1 MMDIQIEPKE
11 ALTGF
16 LEILNVG
23 KFRLDFL
30 VTYES
35 DSFYIRCLDFGI
47 MSCGETI
54 EECMENILESISIY
68 LEDLLEG
75 ENIYKPALT
84 KYWQMF
90 YELSEVT
97 GVTSSYVISGLTCS
111 RSERCGDC
119 RRKKVKAESSP
130 VNYASRFTGQAKVKG
145 KKLE

>member
-54 EECMENILESISIY
+54 EECMENIRESISIY
-68 LEDLLEG
+68 LEDLPQG
-75 ENIYKPALT
+75 ENIYKPASS

-90 YELSEVT
+90 YELRKESERQREKILSAQQKKAIQESIST
-97 GVTSSYVISGLTCS
+97 QSGL
-111 RSERCGDC
+111 
-119 RRKKVKAESSP
+119 VLQ
-130 VNYASRFTGQAKVKG
+130 YA
-145 KKLE
+145 

>member
-1 MMDIQIEPKE
+1 MDIQIEPKE

-35 DSFYIRCLDFGI
+35 GSFYIRCLDFGI

-54 EECMENILESISIY
+54 EECMENIRESISIY
-68 LEDLLEG
+68 LGDLPEE
-75 ENIYKPALT
+75 ENLYKPSPT

-90 YELSEVT
+90 YKLREE
-97 GVTSSYVISGLTCS
+97 
-111 RSERCGDC
+111 SERQ
-119 RRKKVKAESSP
+119 RE
-130 VNYASRFTGQAKVKG
+130 
-145 KKLE
+145 KKLSVQQKKAMQESISTQNGLVLQYA

>member
-1 MMDIQIEPKE
+1 MDIQIEPKE

-54 EECMENILESISIY
+54 EECMENIRESISIY
-68 LEDLLEG
+68 LEDLPQG
-75 ENIYKPALT
+75 ENIYKPAPS

-90 YELSEVT
+90 YELRKESERQREKILSAQQKKAIQESIST
-97 GVTSSYVISGLTCS
+97 QSGL
-111 RSERCGDC
+111 
-119 RRKKVKAESSP
+119 VLQ
-130 VNYASRFTGQAKVKG
+130 YA
-145 KKLE
+145 

>member
-1 MMDIQIEPKE
+1 MDIQIEPKE

-35 DSFYIRCLDFGI
+35 GSFYIRCLDFGI

-54 EECMENILESISIY
+54 KECMENILESISIY
-68 LEDLLEG
+68 LEDLPEG
-75 ENIYKPALT
+75 ENLYKPAPS

-90 YELSEVT
+90 YELRKE
-97 GVTSSYVISGLTCS
+97 
-111 RSERCGDC
+111 SERL
-119 RRKKVKAESSP
+119 RE
-130 VNYASRFTGQAKVKG
+130 
-145 KKLE
+145 KKLSAQQKKAIQESISTQNGLVLQYA

>member
-1 MMDIQIEPKE
+1 MDIQIEPKE

-35 DSFYIRCLDFGI
+35 GSFYIRCLDFGI

-54 EECMENILESISIY
+54 EECMENIRESISIY
-68 LEDLLEG
+68 LEDLPEG
-75 ENIYKPALT
+75 ENFYKPAPS

-90 YELSEVT
+90 YELRKE
-97 GVTSSYVISGLTCS
+97 
-111 RSERCGDC
+111 SERL
-119 RRKKVKAESSP
+119 RE
-130 VNYASRFTGQAKVKG
+130 
-145 KKLE
+145 KKLSAQQKKAIQESISTQNGLVLQYA

>member
-35 DSFYIRCLDFGI
+35 GSFYIRCLDFGI

-54 EECMENILESISIY
+54 EECMENIRESISIY
-68 LEDLLEG
+68 LGDLPEG
-75 ENIYKPALT
+75 ENLYKPSPT

-90 YELSEVT
+90 YKLREE
-97 GVTSSYVISGLTCS
+97 
-111 RSERCGDC
+111 SERQ
-119 RRKKVKAESSP
+119 RE
-130 VNYASRFTGQAKVKG
+130 
-145 KKLE
+145 KKLSVQQKKAMQESISTQNGLVLQYA

>member
-54 EECMENILESISIY
+54 EECMENIRESISIY
-68 LEDLLEG
+68 LEDLPQG
-75 ENIYKPALT
+75 ENIYKPAPS

-90 YELSEVT
+90 YELRKESERQREKILSAQQKKAIQESIST
-97 GVTSSYVISGLTCS
+97 QSGL
-111 RSERCGDC
+111 
-119 RRKKVKAESSP
+119 VLQ
-130 VNYASRFTGQAKVKG
+130 YA
-145 KKLE
+145 

>member
-1 MMDIQIEPKE
+1 MDIQIEPKE

-54 EECMENILESISIY
+54 EECMENIRESISIY
-68 LEDLLEG
+68 LEDLPQG
-75 ENIYKPALT
+75 ENIYKPAPS

-90 YELSEVT
+90 YELRKE
-97 GVTSSYVISGLTCS
+97 
-111 RSERCGDC
+111 SERQ
-119 RRKKVKAESSP
+119 REKILSAQQKKAIQESISTRNGL
-130 VNYASRFTGQAKVKG
+130 VLQYA
-145 KKLE
+145 